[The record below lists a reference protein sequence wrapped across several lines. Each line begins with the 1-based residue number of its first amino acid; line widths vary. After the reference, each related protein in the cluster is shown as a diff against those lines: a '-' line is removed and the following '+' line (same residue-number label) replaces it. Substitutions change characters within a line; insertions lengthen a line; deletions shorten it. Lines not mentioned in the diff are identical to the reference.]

1 MVATGKEVRTKNFWQ
16 DLSLRWKITLSLW
29 LAATLPAAILTQTNV
44 QFSRTNYIN
53 NLKTTLQEKGTFFTS
68 DFVLWSLDE
77 AKREAEEIAKTAQ
90 DSKISLE
97 GTISPGE
104 QSLFRSFL
112 QLSGDAEPES
122 IKNFKIIV
130 NKQGKVIA
138 ANAQIIDDKF
148 VENPPLSGK
157 NQVYRPSYRTVA
169 IPADTNLQELTI
181 LQKTLTEGKAQSGSE
196 LLKSG
201 LLQKLGIAEQAR
213 IKPRPQ
219 ITKGLAPGEAPFPE
233 GKFDVEGGS
242 VGLVNIATFPI
253 QQRGRTTGAVIIGA
267 LLNRNYGI
275 ADAYQVKAN
284 VPVATIFAQ
293 DFRINT
299 SVPYPNPETRKPD
312 GTRAIGTRVAQ
323 VVAERVL
330 LKGQTFVGEANIV
343 SRPYLTYYEPLF
355 DHQQKIVGI
364 SSIGTSRQA
373 VDEALRANLIQSYTI
388 AFVTLVVL
396 LFVGAYVANSIVE
409 PIRKLS
415 IYAQA
420 VGKGDLLQIDTDRAD
435 EIGQLGQS
443 FNQMVINLEASM
455 KSQLEEVE
463 RSIALREESERLA
476 RLQEEQKQMLQRRAL
491 ELLMEVD
498 PVSRGDLTVRANV
511 TEDEMGTIADSYNS
525 LIRSLRELVLGV
537 QESATTVT
545 NSAIANE
552 AEVKTVAIGAQ
563 KQVDAIQD
571 ALQQVEMMAQ
581 SLQEVE
587 KRAQKAQS
595 QVNSAVAV
603 VADGDKVIKETVAG
617 ITTAQE
623 KVNRAAEK
631 MQLLEAASQKIAR
644 VVKLIGNFA
653 AQTNLLALNASIE
666 AARAGEE
673 GESFKVVAD
682 EVRALAQRSTEATRE
697 IRRLLEEI
705 QSQVSEVVSAI
716 SEGTSQ
722 VTASTGLIET
732 ARDRLNEINRV
743 SREVNQLIEDIAQAS
758 NIQLASS
765 AEVKRTI
772 TSVASIAQDNS
783 RRSEQ
788 VATTFD
794 QLLALAQSLQDQV
807 GRFKVKS

>member
-1 MVATGKEVRTKNFWQ
+1 MATITNQVQAVKPKFGFLQSIQTKATAFALMLGVIPITVVGVIAFNAASLSIRSGAVRNQEEFVNSEVKQITSFINERFIDIKVLASLPILANPNISRITTKAEKEQVLKQFQEANDLYDSITFMNLKGDDVLSSTGKGYGNHLEDDYFKAATTTKRPFITQPRFSKTANAVVIFIASPVFDSQTGELIGVVRTRIPVKALDNILRARFQNDVLEERLQLQYHIVDKNG
-16 DLSLRWKITLSLW
+16 I
-29 LAATLPAAILTQTNV
+29 I
-44 QFSRTNYIN
+44 
-53 NLKTTLQEKGTFFTS
+53 
-68 DFVLWSLDE
+68 FVS
-77 AKREAEEIAKTAQ
+77 REASQTGNEKA
-90 DSKISLE
+90 
-97 GTISPGE
+97 
-104 QSLFRSFL
+104 
-112 QLSGDAEPES
+112 
-122 IKNFKIIV
+122 
-130 NKQGKVIA
+130 
-138 ANAQIIDDKF
+138 
-148 VENPPLSGK
+148 VEAVPIL
-157 NQVYRPSYRTVA
+157 
-169 IPADTNLQELTI
+169 AD
-181 LQKTLTEGKAQSGSE
+181 LQKQNQIVTAEGFDASDPDKQLVTYAPIKFDS
-196 LLKSG
+196 
-201 LLQKLGIAEQAR
+201 KLGIPDLQWSYFVHQSLDVVYQAEKQLIQTLIQGVIVTAIIVIVIALYVTNR
-213 IKPRPQ
+213 SIRPILQ
-219 ITKGLAPGEAPFPE
+219 STKAVQEIGE
-233 GKFDVEGGS
+233 GNLDV
-242 VGLVNIATFPI
+242 
-253 QQRGRTTGAVIIGA
+253 R
-267 LLNRNYGI
+267 
-275 ADAYQVKAN
+275 
-284 VPVATIFAQ
+284 VPVWG
-293 DFRINT
+293 N
-299 SVPYPNPETRKPD
+299 
-312 GTRAIGTRVAQ
+312 
-323 VVAERVL
+323 
-330 LKGQTFVGEANIV
+330 
-343 SRPYLTYYEPLF
+343 
-355 DHQQKIVGI
+355 
-364 SSIGTSRQA
+364 
-373 VDEALRANLIQSYTI
+373 
-388 AFVTLVVL
+388 
-396 LFVGAYVANSIVE
+396 
-409 PIRKLS
+409 
-415 IYAQA
+415 
-420 VGKGDLLQIDTDRAD
+420 D
-435 EIGQLGQS
+435 EIGVLS
-443 FNQMVINLEASM
+443 SNINTLASRLDELLEDQ
-455 KSQLEEVE
+455 KKEN
-463 RSIALREESERLA
+463 ERLEKA
-476 RLQEEQKQMLQRRAL
+476 RQEARQEADQLAKEQQQQRELLQRRAL

-571 ALQQVEMMAQ
+571 ALQQVETMAQ

-595 QVNSAVAV
+595 QVNTAVAV

-631 MQLLEAASQKIAR
+631 MQLLEVASQKIAR

-697 IRRLLEEI
+697 IRRLLEDI

-794 QLLALAQSLQDQV
+794 ELLALAQSLQDQV